1 MDKKLLVEFVDE
13 MLKRYYRKYD
23 WGMPDDVDPHDCCM
37 SASEL
42 ERCSFRE
49 QFDMREFMELIENDT
64 DFNNFVQDR
73 LNYGNY

>member
-1 MDKKLLVEFVDE
+1 MNKKLLVEFVDE

-23 WGMPDDVDPHDCCM
+23 WGMPDDIDPHDCNM

-42 ERCSFRE
+42 ERSSFCE
-49 QFDMREFMELIENDT
+49 QFDMSEFIEIIQNDV
-64 DFNNFVQDR
+64 DFNNLVKDR